1 MPQLDEYLRQLAPSM
16 TQWRRDFHL
25 HAESGW
31 LEFRTASK
39 VADILDGLG
48 YQLALGRDVID
59 ADSRMGLPDEE
70 TLAQAFE
77 RAREQGAPE
86 RWLPAFE
93 GGFAGVVATLDTG
106 RPGPTLAFRVDMDA
120 LDLNEQH
127 DDSHRPHRD
136 HFASCNAGMMH
147 ACGHDGHTTILLAA
161 AKYIASPAC
170 QFNGTVHL
178 IFQPAEEAI
187 GGADLMIKDGLF
199 EQFPCERIFGLHNMP
214 GLPVGKLGFYA
225 GNFMASADT
234 VKITI
239 TGYGGH
245 GAHPERTV
253 DPIVAGAALVMALQS
268 IVARNVPPGETAVVS
283 VGTFQAGIA
292 SNVIPE
298 SAVMELSVRA
308 MKPEIRDLLIKRIH
322 ELADFTAKSYGASSV
337 VEVYD
342 SYPVLTNSP
351 EETDFARA
359 LALEVFGRE
368 GVLESVSPMNASE
381 DFAFMLRERPG
392 SYFLLGNGEKGE
404 KGGCMVHNPGY
415 DFNDDIITIGATLFA
430 RLVEKH
436 CR

>member
-1 MPQLDEYLRQLAPSM
+1 
-16 TQWRRDFHL
+16 
-25 HAESGW
+25 
-31 LEFRTASK
+31 
-39 VADILDGLG
+39 
-48 YQLALGRDVID
+48 
-59 ADSRMGLPDEE
+59 
-70 TLAQAFE
+70 
-77 RAREQGAPE
+77 
-86 RWLPAFE
+86 
-93 GGFAGVVATLDTG
+93 
-106 RPGPTLAFRVDMDA
+106 
-120 LDLNEQH
+120 
-127 DDSHRPHRD
+127 
-136 HFASCNAGMMH
+136 
-147 ACGHDGHTTILLAA
+147 
-161 AKYIASPAC
+161 
-170 QFNGTVHL
+170 
-178 IFQPAEEAI
+178 
-187 GGADLMIKDGLF
+187 
-199 EQFPCERIFGLHNMP
+199 
-214 GLPVGKLGFYA
+214 
-225 GNFMASADT
+225 
-234 VKITI
+234 
-239 TGYGGH
+239 
-245 GAHPERTV
+245 
-253 DPIVAGAALVMALQS
+253 MALQS

-415 DFNDDIITIGATLFA
+415 DFNDDIITTGATLFA

>member
-1 MPQLDEYLRQLAPSM
+1 MSDYVIPEIKATEAEMISIRHY
-16 TQWRRDFHL
+16 L
-25 HAESGW
+25 HANPELS
-31 LEFRTASK
+31 LEEFNTSELVASK
-39 VADILDGLG
+39 LTEWGYQVTRGLG
-48 YQLALGRDVID
+48 K
-59 ADSRMGLPDEE
+59 
-70 TLAQAFE
+70 T
-77 RAREQGAPE
+77 
-86 RWLPAFE
+86 
-93 GGFAGVVATLDTG
+93 GVVGSLSKGDSPRTIGLRA
-106 RPGPTLAFRVDMDA
+106 DMDA
-120 LDLNEQH
+120 LPIEESTGL
-127 DDSHRPHRD
+127 PW
-136 HFASCNAGMMH
+136 ASTAPGKMH

-199 EQFPCERIFGLHNMP
+199 KQFPCERIFGLHNMP

-381 DFAFMLRERPG
+381 DFAFMLRDARAAT
-392 SYFLLGNGEKGE
+392 SCSAMARKGRRAVAW
-404 KGGCMVHNPGY
+404 CTTP
-415 DFNDDIITIGATLFA
+415 ATTLTMTLSPPA
-430 RLVEKH
+430 RRCSPVWWKNTVANLWRRTRMKNH
-436 CR
+436 CCYGWP